1 MIRQA
6 LASVP
11 CLLVSLAAHAVST
24 TAQITA
30 ESALIGLQLA
40 AKQRAAK
47 GILPAEQNACFQAL
61 QPSEY
66 FETAEKIV
74 TTALSPAELAAAD
87 QFFSSI
93 PGRKYARHGLLG
105 IYTSLGEKP
114 PEALPEISAADGKAI
129 EAFTT
134 TAVGQALLKRQVLQS
149 LPAREALDRRAQE
162 LVTRC
167 KAVKP
172 ERAD

>member
-1 MIRQA
+1 MNFRLIA
-6 LASVP
+6 LAAGWLTALS
-11 CLLVSLAAHAVST
+11 AQAVST
-24 TAQITA
+24 TAQITS

-74 TTALSPAELAAAD
+74 TTALSPADVAAAD
-87 QFFSSI
+87 QFFNSI
-93 PGRKYARHGLLG
+93 PGRKYARHGLLS
-105 IYTSLGEKP
+105 IYTALGEK
-114 PEALPEISAADGKAI
+114 LPEPLPELSTADGKAI
-129 EAFTT
+129 EFFMNT
-134 TAVGQALLKRQVLQS
+134 TAGQALLKRQVLQA

-167 KAVKP
+167 RAVKP